1 MFYLSKINVIM
12 AVMSHCSNKD
22 CYFHGYGCV
31 IMQLIVSSHANCD
44 MSTIIESRSLKT
56 DCPEV

>member
-1 MFYLSKINVIM
+1 M

-44 MSTIIESRSLKT
+44 MSTVIESRSLKT